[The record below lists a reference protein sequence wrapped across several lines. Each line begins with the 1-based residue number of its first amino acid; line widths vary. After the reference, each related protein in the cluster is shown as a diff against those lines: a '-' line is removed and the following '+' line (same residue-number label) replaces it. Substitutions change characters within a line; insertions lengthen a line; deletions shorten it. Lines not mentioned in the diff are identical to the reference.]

1 MEGNSFYHLLR
12 RKSPRSDIGVVWTGD
27 GWSEDTNDGV
37 LFRHAGSAEKFAKS
51 RKWDVRVPGA
61 FHPNPMAVEVSL
73 ANPEL
78 VLREVRF

>member
-1 MEGNSFYHLLR
+1 MEGNDFYQLLR
-12 RKSPRSDIGVVWTGD
+12 RKSPVSDVVVCWTGD
-27 GWSEDTNDGV
+27 GWSENTNDGV

-51 RKWDVRVPGA
+51 RRWDVRVPGA

-78 VLREVRF
+78 VLREIRF